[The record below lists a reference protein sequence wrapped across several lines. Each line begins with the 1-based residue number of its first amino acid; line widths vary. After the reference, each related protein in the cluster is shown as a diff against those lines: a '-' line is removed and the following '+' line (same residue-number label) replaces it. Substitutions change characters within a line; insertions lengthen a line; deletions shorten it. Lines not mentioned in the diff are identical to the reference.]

1 MMMIVIVF
9 VAYNFIKKES
19 LAQVFSC
26 EFYGISKKIF
36 LYRTLLV
43 AASGWLTNEN
53 VTRNYQRR
61 NPVHPTKRI

>member
-19 LAQVFSC
+19 LAQMFSC
-26 EFYGISKKIF
+26 EFYGISKKNF
-36 LYRTLLV
+36 LCRTLLV

>member
-19 LAQVFSC
+19 LAQMFSC
-26 EFYGISKKIF
+26 EFYGISKKNF
-36 LYRTLLV
+36 LSRTLLV